1 MEWRSTFATV
11 GGGVQRGE
19 VACGNGIATS
29 RTRGEG
35 IRSEPE
41 AHFDLGEHTLL
52 FYVQR
57 LGGADDAMPLAL
69 VARRHDGK
77 AIDVKA
83 YIHRADALNDLGRS

>member
-1 MEWRSTFATV
+1 MRHSIPAPNDLNNDQKGF
-11 GGGVQRGE
+11 
-19 VACGNGIATS
+19 
-29 RTRGEG
+29 
-35 IRSEPE
+35 
-41 AHFDLGEHTLL
+41 LGEHTLL